1 MDPLSMLAV
10 RFHVK
15 GEFLNVGR
23 VVHWIGGSE
32 VMSYIDRDKVSY
44 PEIVGHLRDHMEV
57 PEGTMLHWLFPGM
70 ELSDGLTVL
79 WDDNSC
85 LKMSDAIC
93 DGGVA
98 DIYVECRHG
107 QGEDDADNEHSDF
120 EDEMEHKSV
129 SESEEDVS
137 VRKESREEAER
148 QVARLREFYSSPT
161 KKGKQVS
168 ACDSAVVTEASQGVM
183 TQASQPIPTQASQAG
198 AAAAGTETGEGA
210 AAAAAPTSE
219 GAAPVENEDVRKESS
234 SDSDYIPGDDCSS
247 EDDEEA
253 AEILK
258 KFKTFKRKLR
268 RGEAANL
275 DDVVLGT
282 SSPMPAGFVGLD
294 VEGDTDYCE
303 SDDEESCEEMGSD
316 GEFKRKPSNL
326 PRQTLWWITYLLL
339 TQLLISKAHMNIA

>member
-183 TQASQPIPTQASQAG
+183 KQANLSLPKQAKLEQQQQEQKQMVAKSSASASTRRRGSATLQVTASIPGSQATSTVTIRNSG
-198 AAAAGTETGEGA
+198 KASTQVTTS
-210 AAAAAPTSE
+210 APPIKKI
-219 GAAPVENEDVRKESS
+219 APKDNQVAKKPR
-234 SDSDYIPGDDCSS
+234 PG
-247 EDDEEA
+247 
-253 AEILK
+253 
-258 KFKTFKRKLR
+258 
-268 RGEAANL
+268 G
-275 DDVVLGT
+275 
-282 SSPMPAGFVGLD
+282 M
-294 VEGDTDYCE
+294 
-303 SDDEESCEEMGSD
+303 
-316 GEFKRKPSNL
+316 
-326 PRQTLWWITYLLL
+326 LLL
-339 TQLLISKAHMNIA
+339 PPWDSAKL

>member
-183 TQASQPIPTQASQAG
+183 TQASQPIPTQASQAR
-198 AAAAGTETGEGA
+198 AAAAGTETDGRQKFCISINSSTRFCY
-210 AAAAAPTSE
+210 PPSH
-219 GAAPVENEDVRKESS
+219 RKYSWLPSYLDGDNQKFWESFHPGDYQRS
-234 SDSDYIPGDDCSS
+234 SDQ
-247 EDDEEA
+247 ENN
-253 AEILK
+253 
-258 KFKTFKRKLR
+258 TKRQ
-268 RGEAANL
+268 
-275 DDVVLGT
+275 
-282 SSPMPAGFVGLD
+282 S
-294 VEGDTDYCE
+294 
-303 SDDEESCEEMGSD
+303 SCEEAPA
-316 GEFKRKPSNL
+316 RRNC
-326 PRQTLWWITYLLL
+326 IA
-339 TQLLISKAHMNIA
+339 TQLDI